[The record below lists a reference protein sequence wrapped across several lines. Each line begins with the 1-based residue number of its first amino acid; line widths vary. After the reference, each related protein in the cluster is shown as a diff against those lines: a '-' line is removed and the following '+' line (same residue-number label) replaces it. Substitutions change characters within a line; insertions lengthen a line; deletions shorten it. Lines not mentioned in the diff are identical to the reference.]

1 MRQFEVSDHV
11 NVAGPPLALIA
22 SLLTLSIGK
31 IADIGVFVKL
41 EQGLIQVYTG
51 NGKGKTTASLGLA
64 LRAVGR
70 ELKVCMIQFMKGGGP
85 YGEQMAADRL
95 APYLTIT
102 QTGRPGWVNK
112 DNPHELD
119 KSLAAEA
126 LELAA
131 KAVNGGEYDM
141 VILDEINGAVSMGL
155 VPVEALLDLMR
166 NKPQH
171 VELVLTGRN
180 AHESVIEA
188 ADLVTEMRE
197 IKHYYKAGV
206 KSRVGIEK

>member
-1 MRQFEVSDHV
+1 
-11 NVAGPPLALIA
+11 
-22 SLLTLSIGK
+22 
-31 IADIGVFVKL
+31 VKL

-85 YGEQMAADRL
+85 YGEQMAAERL
-95 APYLTIT
+95 APFLTII

-112 DNPHELD
+112 ENPHQTD

-126 LELAA
+126 LELASQ
-131 KAVNGGEYDM
+131 AVNGGEYDM

-155 VPVEALLDLMR
+155 VPVEPLLELMR
-166 NKPQH
+166 DKPHH

-180 AHESVIEA
+180 AHQSVVEA
-188 ADLVTEMRE
+188 ADLVTEMRD

-206 KSRVGIEK
+206 PARVGIEK

>member
-1 MRQFEVSDHV
+1 M
-11 NVAGPPLALIA
+11 
-22 SLLTLSIGK
+22 
-31 IADIGVFVKL
+31 KL

-70 ELKVCMIQFMKGGGP
+70 ELRVCMIQFMKGGGP
-85 YGEQMAADRL
+85 YGEQMIAERL
-95 APYLTIT
+95 APYLTII

-112 DNPHELD
+112 ENPHETD
-119 KSLAAEA
+119 KALAAEA
-126 LELAA
+126 LELAR
-131 KAVNGGEYDM
+131 KTLTGGEYDL

-155 VPVEALLDLMR
+155 LPVDAVLEVMGE
-166 NKPQH
+166 KPRQ
-171 VELVLTGRN
+171 VELVMTGRN
-180 AHESVIEA
+180 ADERVIAA

-206 KSRVGIEK
+206 KARVGIEM

>member
-1 MRQFEVSDHV
+1 M
-11 NVAGPPLALIA
+11 
-22 SLLTLSIGK
+22 
-31 IADIGVFVKL
+31 KL

-64 LRAVGR
+64 FRAVGR
-70 ELKVCMIQFMKGGGP
+70 ELTVCMIQFMKGGGP
-85 YGEQMAADRL
+85 YGEQMAAERL
-95 APYLTIT
+95 APFLTIV

-112 DNPHELD
+112 ENPHQTD
-119 KSLAAEA
+119 KDLAGEA
-126 LELAA
+126 LELARQ
-131 KAVNGGEYDM
+131 AVTGGEYDM

-155 VPVEALLDLMR
+155 VPLDALLELMR
-166 NKPQH
+166 DKPHH

-188 ADLVTEMRE
+188 ADLVTEMRD

-206 KSRVGIEK
+206 KARIGIEK